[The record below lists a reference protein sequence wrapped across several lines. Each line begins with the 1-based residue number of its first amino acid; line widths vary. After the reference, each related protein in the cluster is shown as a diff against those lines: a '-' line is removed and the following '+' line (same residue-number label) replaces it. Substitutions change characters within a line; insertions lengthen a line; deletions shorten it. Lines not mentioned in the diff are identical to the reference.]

1 MRIFDGTNVAFP
13 EGAFNALHLTRFP
26 ISFRDQ
32 TKCLKTLLIIIF
44 HLLDLVGRIFG
55 GKVVRIF
62 DGTKVAF
69 PVGAFNAL
77 HLTPYPISF
86 RAQSKCLKALPIII

>member
-1 MRIFDGTNVAFP
+1 MHIFDGTKLAFP
-13 EGAFNALHLTRFP
+13 VGPFNALHLTRFP
-26 ISFRDQ
+26 ISFRAQ

-86 RAQSKCLKALPIII
+86 RAETKCLKALPIII